1 MKDDH
6 HNYIHNF
13 CNCEKKKSV
22 GFAIAK
28 GAFITAMII
37 LPLILHSAVHIYDF
51 HIFITSQE
59 CELYV
64 PQLNSLSAMKSNNE
78 TKLIRRNI
86 TMGKKTSRIKCVT
99 QRDNIR

>member
-1 MKDDH
+1 MNCRVKNLMKDDH
-6 HNYIHNF
+6 RNYIHNF

-28 GAFITAMII
+28 VSYITAMII
-37 LPLILHSAVHIYDF
+37 LYLILHSAVNMHDF

-64 PQLNSLSAMKSNNE
+64 PQIE
-78 TKLIRRNI
+78 
-86 TMGKKTSRIKCVT
+86 
-99 QRDNIR
+99 